1 MRYRM
6 TFSKTEAMRFTSHLD
21 LHTTIERTM
30 RRANL
35 PLVYSQGFTPR
46 PKLSLASA
54 LPLGY
59 TSEAEVAEFWLQ
71 EELPVDEVAKA
82 LHAASPPGLVV
93 HKIQTAAED
102 APKLQNTLTSAWFL
116 ITFREPRSDLG
127 SRVAEMVSAKSLPK
141 ERIRKGKKQTYDLRD
156 LILDME
162 TIPAEGNRPQQ
173 LRLHL
178 RAEPGATGRPDD
190 VLEELNIDPHSPLIH
205 RTRLVFQ
212 T

>member
-1 MRYRM
+1 MRYRI
-6 TFSKTEAMRFTSHLD
+6 TFTKTEAMRFTSHLD

-59 TSEAEVAEFWLQ
+59 TSEGEIAEFWL
-71 EELPVDEVAKA
+71 EEDLPIDQIAKA

-93 HKIQTAAED
+93 HRIETAAED
-102 APKLQNTLTSAWFL
+102 APKLQNALSSAWFL
-116 ITFREPRSDLG
+116 ITFREPHPGLEDQ
-127 SRVAEMVSAKSLPK
+127 VAEMIATDSLPK
-141 ERIRKGKKQTYDLRD
+141 ERIRKGKKKVYDLRT
-156 LILDME
+156 LILE
-162 TIPAEGNRPQQ
+162 AEAIPAEGEHPQQ

-178 RAEPGATGRPDD
+178 RAEPGATGRPDE
-190 VLEELNIDPHSPLIH
+190 VLEELGIDPHNPLIH
-205 RTRLVFQ
+205 RTKLVF
-212 T
+212 